1 MAAANTTK
9 FADLKVR
16 VISAAVVGF
25 GSLLLIWLG
34 GPWMAGLITVAA
46 IAMII
51 ELRIITRRGAAPDLW
66 SFVFAAVG
74 ACGVLAAAIW
84 GAEAAFLV
92 LGLGV
97 LATAAV
103 QPSQPSQHGQ
113 SFARLAFTAIPAVIL
128 ALGVWWGSTPVMF
141 AGGVTLMALTF
152 VLYTGDDDPGP
163 MITILGTFYIGT
175 ATIAFVLLRDV
186 EPFGFLSILWAA
198 LVVIAADVGG
208 YFAGRVIGGAKLW
221 PAVSPKKTW
230 AGLCGGVVLA
240 FFVGGVFSWA
250 TTGTY
255 FYQVCV
261 VSMIAA
267 VVSQAGDLA
276 ESALKRRFDV
286 KDASALMPGHG
297 GILDRLDGH
306 MAAILVASAVTF
318 ARDKPVFVW

>member
-1 MAAANTTK
+1 MAPTNSRK
-9 FADLKVR
+9 FSDLKVR
-16 VISAAVVGF
+16 VASAIVVGF
-25 GSLLLIWLG
+25 GSLLLVWLG

-46 IAMII
+46 IAMVV
-51 ELRIITRRGAAPDLW
+51 ELRIITRRGAAPDIW
-66 SFVFAAVG
+66 SFVFAAAG
-74 ACGVLAAAIW
+74 AGGVLAAAIW
-84 GAEAAFLV
+84 GAELAFLV

-97 LATAAV
+97 LAAAAV
-103 QPSQPSQHGQ
+103 QPSGPLKTGPSL
-113 SFARLAFTAIPAVIL
+113 ARLAFTAIPAAIL

-141 AGGVTLMALTF
+141 AGGVALIALTY
-152 VLYTGDDDPGP
+152 VLHTGDDDPGP

-198 LVVIAADVGG
+198 LVVVAADIGG
-208 YFAGRVIGGAKLW
+208 YFAGRIIGGPKLW

-230 AGLCGGVVLA
+230 AGLGGGVFLA
-240 FFVGGVFSWA
+240 FLVGGIFSWA

-255 FYQVCV
+255 FYQVCI

-286 KDASALMPGHG
+286 KDASGLIPGHG
-297 GILDRLDGH
+297 GVLDRLDGH
-306 MAAILVASAVTF
+306 MAAVLVAAAVTF